1 MRSGGR
7 RLRIGY
13 LVQQFPPEV
22 GAGPARVTEMAARW
36 MEQGAQVT
44 VFTGMPNRPE
54 GRIHEG
60 YRGKFFLSEDWN
72 GILTRRSWLYASPR
86 PGFARTVLNN
96 VTFMATSALQGV
108 LRGGGLDV
116 LIASSPPFFP
126 HLAGDLVSRLRRIP
140 LVLEVR
146 DLWPDYLVGMG
157 VLPEG
162 GRGARAL
169 FALERR
175 LLARGRAV
183 TVVTESFRKRVEEKG
198 VPQGRVHVLPNGVD
212 TGFYRPSRDEA
223 PPLPELGGGDG
234 LFRVGYLGNFGAG
247 QALSQVIEAAS
258 ILAAEGVAARFVLVG
273 DGPER
278 ETLEERA
285 GEAGLEHLSIHP
297 PIAKEQTRA
306 FYNHCDLVLVPLAPI
321 PVFQE
326 TIPSKLFEILACS
339 RPVVACLDGEG
350 RRIVEGSGGGWVVP
364 PGEPERLAAAIRRV
378 MEVEPSELQAM
389 GSRGRAYV
397 GREYSRTAIAD
408 RYLELLHR
416 VAGTPNGG
424 AG

>member
-1 MRSGGR
+1 
-7 RLRIGY
+7 
-13 LVQQFPPEV
+13 
-22 GAGPARVTEMAARW
+22 
-36 MEQGAQVT
+36 
-44 VFTGMPNRPE
+44 
-54 GRIHEG
+54 
-60 YRGKFFLSEDWN
+60 
-72 GILTRRSWLYASPR
+72 
-86 PGFARTVLNN
+86 
-96 VTFMATSALQGV
+96 V
-108 LRGGGLDV
+108 LRGGGLHV

-126 HLAGDLVSRLRRIP
+126 PLAGDLVSRLRRIP

-146 DLWPDYLVGMG
+146 DLWPDYLVGME

-169 FALERR
+169 FALERY

-198 VPQGRVHVLPNGVD
+198 VAPERVHVLPNGVD
-212 TGFYRPSRDEA
+212 TGFYRPSPEEPPPI
-223 PPLPELGGGDG
+223 PPLAGGDG

-247 QALSQVIEAAS
+247 QALSQVIDAAS

-278 ETLEERA
+278 EKLEVRA
-285 GEAGLEHLSIHP
+285 REAGLEHLSIHP
-297 PIAKEQTRA
+297 PIPKEQTRA

-339 RPVVACLDGEG
+339 RPVLACLDGEG

-364 PGEPERLAAAIRRV
+364 PGRPEQLAAAIRAV
-378 MEVEPSELQAM
+378 MEEEPSVLREM
-389 GSRGRAYV
+389 GVRGREYV
-397 GREYSRTAIAD
+397 GREYSRSAIAD
-408 RYLELLHR
+408 RYMELLQQ
-416 VAGTPNGG
+416 VAREGEGSGT
-424 AG
+424 